1 MCILSSAVLY
11 IFVKFV
17 FGEDLSLME
26 GAFEFDCSRIPATYC
41 CTARVR
47 TVCETRCSNIHCDS
61 DFYRQDKK
69 MKQLIVRPET
79 IYKNGL
85 NDGDTANLRGDSEM
99 ERSSQKSLSRNVLKK
114 RYLPAPT
121 NSNENESLIGMSSSE
136 DDKATEDV
144 VPFVTAAISSSNSD
158 LDSSNTLN
166 PQSLLTG
173 VQEGLQ
179 RQHWGIRSFKIIYH
193 VTPSLNWLHNRNFM
207 GSNSSLAKLNK
218 AECGTAPHF
227 SPCMSISQANIQF
240 EQCCRNKML
249 PTSCQHSCKY
259 NVKESEI
266 NKIIGAGFCA
276 ILHIIPIAQCASNG
290 RDNSECCKYRQVA
303 TKSAPQC
310 EIFCRSGQE
319 IARVGLEHLV
329 CRKAMNEIIACHL
342 SGLRN

>member
-1 MCILSSAVLY
+1 MFILSSVMLY
-11 IFVKFV
+11 ISVKFV
-17 FGEDLSLME
+17 FGEHLSLME
-26 GAFEFDCSRIPATYC
+26 GTVEFDCSRIPVTYC

-47 TVCETRCSNIHCDS
+47 TVCEAQCSSIHCDS
-61 DFYRQDKK
+61 DFYRRDKK

-85 NDGDTANLRGDSEM
+85 NDGDTANLSGDSEM
-99 ERSSQKSLSRNVLKK
+99 KRSSQKSLSRSLPKK

-121 NSNENESLIGMSSSE
+121 NSKENESLIGMSSSE
-136 DDKATEDV
+136 NDKAIEDV
-144 VPFVTAAISSSNSD
+144 VPFVTAAISSSNSN
-158 LDSSNTLN
+158 LDSSDTLD
-166 PQSLLTG
+166 PQSLLTT

-179 RQHWGIRSFKIIYH
+179 RKLWEIRSFKIIYH
-193 VTPSLNWLHNRNFM
+193 VTPALNWLHNRNFI
-207 GSNSSLAKLNK
+207 GSNSSLEKLDK
-218 AECGTAPHF
+218 AECGIAPNF

-240 EQCCRNKML
+240 EQCCRDKML

-259 NVKESEI
+259 NVKEIEI
-266 NKIIGAGFCA
+266 NTIIGAGFCA
-276 ILHIIPIAQCASNG
+276 ILHIIPIVQCASNG
-290 RDNSECCKYRQVA
+290 RDNSECCKYKQVA